1 MARNGERA
9 TLSQEDKKK
18 INELL
23 NQENAVE
30 FMESE
35 KDEEQTTTGPPN
47 RHIKPL
53 TKGEFKAKEIT

>member
-1 MARNGERA
+1 MARNGEKA
-9 TLSQEDKKK
+9 ILSQEDKKK

-23 NQENAVE
+23 NQEDAVE

-35 KDEEQTTTGPPN
+35 KDEEQTRTGPPN

-53 TKGEFKAKEIT
+53 QRERSRQRR

>member
-1 MARNGERA
+1 MERNGEKA
-9 TLSQEDKKK
+9 TLSQEEEKK

-35 KDEEQTTTGPPN
+35 KDKEQTRTGPPK

-53 TKGEFKAKEIT
+53 QRESSRQRR